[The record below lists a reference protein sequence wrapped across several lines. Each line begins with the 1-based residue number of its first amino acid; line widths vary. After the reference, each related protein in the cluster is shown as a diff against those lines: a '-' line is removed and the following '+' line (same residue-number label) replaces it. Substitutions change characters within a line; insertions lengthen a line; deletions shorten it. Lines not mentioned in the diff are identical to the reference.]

1 MSPLNLCFVG
11 PAASVNLQRWVNWFA
26 RQGHTCT
33 IMTVEPATSCESHG
47 FHQID
52 LTYIGFGR
60 KIGRLIS
67 ALRLARAVTRTKPDV
82 VHAHYVRGLAWG
94 LLAASTRPLIV
105 TPWGSDVLAEQG
117 AFREWYGSALTR
129 RLLKRADLVTTHSAY
144 MEARLRRLVSEQR
157 SIARIGWG
165 VDLQRF
171 RPGLDTTT
179 VRRLWKIGDEQ
190 PVIFSPR
197 LAQPLYNHDLIIK
210 TLPALRKTVPNV
222 LLVITEHFADYGYLR
237 ALQRLAA
244 EMDVADH
251 VRFVGEVAYGEM
263 PYWFNLASAVVMVP
277 SSDGMPNS
285 LLETIACG
293 AVPVLHRLPQYQEL
307 IREGT
312 NGRYVD
318 LHEGRLTS
326 ALTDVLLNRQFRDA
340 CGHANRA
347 LAESVADQGKEMSRM
362 ESLYYEL
369 SSR

>member
-1 MSPLNLCFVG
+1 
-11 PAASVNLQRWVNWFA
+11 
-26 RQGHTCT
+26 
-33 IMTVEPATSCESHG
+33 MTVEPAGGCEDDG
-47 FHQID
+47 FHQVD
-52 LTYIGFGR
+52 VTCDGFGR

-67 ALRLARAVTRTKPDV
+67 AIRLAWAVTRTKPDV

-94 LLAASTRPLIV
+94 LLAAPTRSLIV
-105 TPWGSDVLAEQG
+105 TPWGSDVLVEQG
-117 AFREWYGSALTR
+117 AFHEWYSGALTR
-129 RLLKRADLVTTHSAY
+129 RLLTRASLVTTHSDY
-144 MEARLRRLVSEQR
+144 MESRLRRVVSGQC

-165 VDLQRF
+165 VDLKRF
-171 RPGLDTTT
+171 SPGLDTTT
-179 VRRLWKIGDEQ
+179 VRRRWKIGDEQ

-197 LAQPLYNHDLIIK
+197 LAQPLYNHDLVIK
-210 TLPALRKTVPNV
+210 TLPTLRKSVPNV
-222 LLVITEHFADYGYLR
+222 LLVITEHFADYEYLR

-244 EMDVADH
+244 EIDVAHH

-285 LLETIACG
+285 LFETIACG
-293 AVPVLHRLPQYQEL
+293 AVPVLHRLPQYLEL

-318 LHEGRLTS
+318 LHEGQLAA
-326 ALTDVLLNRQFRDA
+326 ALADVLLNRQFRDA

-347 LAESVADQGKEMSRM
+347 LAESVADQGIEMSRM

-369 SSR
+369 SGR

>member
-1 MSPLNLCFVG
+1 MRRLNLCFVG
-11 PAASVNLQRWVNWFA
+11 PAASVNLQRWVEWFA
-26 RQGHTCT
+26 RQGHTCSV
-33 IMTVEPATSCESHG
+33 MTVEPAGGCESEG
-47 FHQID
+47 SHQID
-52 LTYIGFGR
+52 LTSVGYGR

-67 ALRLARAVTRTKPDV
+67 AIRLARAVTKTKPDV

-94 LLAASTRPLIV
+94 LLVTSIRPLIV

-117 AFREWYGSALTR
+117 AFREWYSGALTR
-129 RLLKRADLVTTHSAY
+129 CLLKRADLMTTHSAY
-144 MEARLRRLVSEQR
+144 MESRIRRLVPEHR

-171 RPGLDTTT
+171 RPGLDATTI
-179 VRRLWKIGDEQ
+179 RRRWKIDDEQ
-190 PVIFSPR
+190 AVIFSPR
-197 LAQPLYNHDLIIK
+197 LAQPLYNHDLVIK
-210 TLPALRKTVPNV
+210 TLPALRKSVANV

-251 VRFVGEVAYGEM
+251 VRFVGEIAYREM

-293 AVPVLHRLPQYQEL
+293 AVPVLHRLPQYEEL
-307 IREGT
+307 IHDGT
-312 NGRYVD
+312 NGRYVE
-318 LHEGRLTS
+318 LHEEHLAATL
-326 ALTDVLLNRQFRDA
+326 ADVLLNQPFREA

-347 LAESVADQGKEMSRM
+347 LAESVADQGKEMTRM